1 LITPWANIRDYFG
14 ELANLSVSFEA
25 MANLVTE
32 IERSRYK
39 EGLFGWTS
47 MHDLCIAQTSVTY
60 PHFEPYLRISRF
72 HMDNLNFDTSILTP
86 KRSSGIEWSMELMG
100 FIDWRGFWSNYIGSL
115 IYRTIDVIRICFVI

>member
-1 LITPWANIRDYFG
+1 MIKPWANIRDYFE
-14 ELANLSVSFEA
+14 ELANLSDSFEA

-60 PHFEPYLRISRF
+60 PHLEPYLRISPISAGQLEFRYVDTHNEKKQWQRVVHGSDGFHRLERF
-72 HMDNLNFDTSILTP
+72 LEQLHWFADL
-86 KRSSGIEWSMELMG
+86 
-100 FIDWRGFWSNYIGSL
+100 
-115 IYRTIDVIRICFVI
+115 